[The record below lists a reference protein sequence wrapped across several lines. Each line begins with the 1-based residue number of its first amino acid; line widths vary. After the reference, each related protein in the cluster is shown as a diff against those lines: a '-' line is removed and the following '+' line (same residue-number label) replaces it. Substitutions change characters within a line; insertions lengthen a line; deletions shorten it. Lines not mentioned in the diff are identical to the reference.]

1 MQHGISSVTCNA
13 ADGKGRKYEFQFES
27 DGSPIKVRMIRV
39 ADTVVEEQR
48 TKALAAHVEQMKCQQ
63 QAVHEGVL
71 PRHRSTFI
79 LKCMEE

>member
-1 MQHGISSVTCNA
+1 
-13 ADGKGRKYEFQFES
+13 
-27 DGSPIKVRMIRV
+27 MIRV